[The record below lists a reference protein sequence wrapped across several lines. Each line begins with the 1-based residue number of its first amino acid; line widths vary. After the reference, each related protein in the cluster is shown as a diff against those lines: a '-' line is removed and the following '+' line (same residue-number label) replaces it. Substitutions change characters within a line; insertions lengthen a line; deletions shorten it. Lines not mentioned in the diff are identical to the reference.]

1 MRKFLIALLLSV
13 SMLGCATLEKSP
25 NTAKLVT
32 QYAVMKFAEQSS
44 DERRVER
51 IANVRKIAEDVKSL
65 AANQTV
71 SVPGLQAAVMAQVA
85 KLGLSPADSFLAS
98 ALVQV
103 VADELAAKIGDGVIS
118 PEKMLV
124 VSQVM
129 DWVIDATKLIA
140 PSP

>member
-1 MRKFLIALLLSV
+1 
-13 SMLGCATLEKSP
+13 MLGCATLEKSP